1 MAEELPAVEF
11 NARIEPPFEMP
22 VPTVPP
28 PTPPTPQ
35 RMERETQTE
44 PCCDYPSPPSPPKTY
59 GDAALVEALPTILIG
74 IAIAWVAGICTG
86 AFIFSTPSME

>member
-11 NARIEPPFEMP
+11 NARIEPPFE
-22 VPTVPP
+22 VPAVPP

-35 RMERETQTE
+35 RMERETETE
-44 PCCDYPSPPSPPKTY
+44 PCCDYPSPPITY
-59 GDAALVEALPTILIG
+59 MGDAALVDALPTILISIG
-74 IAIAWVAGICTG
+74 VAWVVGVCTG